1 PTSIDHG
8 FGMLCSSVCREI
20 ASRLDSR
27 RGWYTITAMRYA
39 LVLIVLCSGFATA
52 ARPNDAEA
60 FRRAGIEPIVAPADY
75 RAFMA
80 DLQLDR
86 DQMEAAD
93 LLLDDY
99 ASGMRQVLAD
109 LRAQQERDRQRLDA
123 ALEGKIRLSADAIR
137 ELRMSLRGA
146 VQDSWRVA
154 DERMQEMVEW
164 ATLLSQADAVAQAR
178 AIGRFHRRVYL
189 TGHGRAGLV
198 DVAALAADAAE
209 LQAIDEEAVR
219 SALAVYDQAIATTA
233 KDDALAVRESRIT
246 DVIASLRGDVAARAS
261 LQRASAARWR
271 VRMTVQ
277 DAGIAAIT
285 ALVSSRDADAV
296 RRWSDRVNA
305 AFFPSVYGP
314 LNASIAAEW
323 IAKNGDAAQVEKAT
337 ACIDDSMDELRS
349 LRGEAVTLLREG
361 RELGV
366 DLDHDAASLVSEAM
380 EVRMRYLRNSG
391 ERSVLEQEM
400 FACVVRPLSDGQ
412 KAAIRRILMMG
423 H

>member
-1 PTSIDHG
+1 
-8 FGMLCSSVCREI
+8 
-20 ASRLDSR
+20 
-27 RGWYTITAMRYA
+27 MRYA

>member
-1 PTSIDHG
+1 
-8 FGMLCSSVCREI
+8 
-20 ASRLDSR
+20 
-27 RGWYTITAMRYA
+27 MRYVF
-39 LVLIVLCSGFATA
+39 VLAILCSGFAAA
-52 ARPNDAEA
+52 ARSNDAEA
-60 FRRAGIEPIVAPADY
+60 FRRAGIEPIVAPDDY

-164 ATLLSQADAVAQAR
+164 ATLLSQSDPATQAR
-178 AIGRFHRRVYL
+178 AIGRFHRRIYL

-246 DVIASLRGDVAARAS
+246 DVIASLRGDSETRAS

-271 VRMTVQ
+271 VRMAVQ
-277 DAGIAAIT
+277 DAAIAAIT
-285 ALVSSRDADAV
+285 ALVPSRDADAL

-314 LNASIAAEW
+314 LHASIAAEW
-323 IAKNGDAAQVEKAT
+323 VAKNGDATHVEKAT
-337 ACIDDSMDELRS
+337 ACINDAMDELRS
-349 LRGEAVTLLREG
+349 LQGEAVTLLREG

-366 DLDHDAASLVSEAM
+366 DLDHDAAALVSEAR
-380 EVRMRYLRNSG
+380 EVRMRYLQNSG

-412 KAAIRRILMMG
+412 KAAIHRILMMG